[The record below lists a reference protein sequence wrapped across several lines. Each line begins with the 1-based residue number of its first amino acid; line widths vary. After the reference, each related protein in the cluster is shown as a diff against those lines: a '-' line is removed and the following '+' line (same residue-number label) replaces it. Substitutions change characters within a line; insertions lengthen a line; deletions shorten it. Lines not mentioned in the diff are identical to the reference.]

1 MALNRQVVTAL
12 REAARGAGQSEE
24 MANRL
29 VSWLDQ
35 VSTGGASL
43 DELEDVNRHIQELL
57 EEVRPEDEPV
67 ESVIEID
74 LGDLEL

>member
-1 MALNRQVVTAL
+1 LALNRQVVTAL

-35 VSTGGASL
+35 VAAGGASL
-43 DELEDVNRHIQELL
+43 DNLEDVNRHIQELL
-57 EEVRPEDEPV
+57 EEVRPEDKPN
-67 ESVIEID
+67 D
-74 LGDLEL
+74 LAVDLEDIEL